1 MLQYTHATNNRKYN
15 KMHTITLQIPFDKY
29 GPLATLA
36 AAANMPI
43 DAYIKQEETK
53 GSPSDK

>member
-1 MLQYTHATNNRKYN
+1 MK
-15 KMHTITLQIPFDKY
+15 TITLQVPFDKY

-43 DAYIKQEETK
+43 DEYVNQAEKKASAATK
-53 GSPSDK
+53 